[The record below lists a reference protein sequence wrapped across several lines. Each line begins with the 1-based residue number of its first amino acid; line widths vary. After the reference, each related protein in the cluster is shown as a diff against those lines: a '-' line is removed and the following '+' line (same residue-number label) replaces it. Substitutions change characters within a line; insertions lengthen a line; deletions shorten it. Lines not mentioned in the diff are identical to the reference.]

1 VISPRP
7 RAWRCFLALLISF
20 TLGAAALAQQ
30 EGPAETPLGQ
40 PDQRLPMPTDE
51 FAPPEA
57 DPVVVVVEARGF
69 AALRGPQVL
78 WRIAHA
84 PDTGPIV
91 GPLAAP
97 GGLIYSH
104 GLRVLRVDPTS
115 GRVTGAWWL
124 SGPVAGLARVD
135 TGIEAKVVHAPGAIE
150 LFRIDSAGA
159 SGRLD
164 RPVIPGTDVAS
175 RAWLRLE
182 ARAKAPEAFD
192 APQDLAPD
200 ELIAAAVRLIEAVRQ
215 DPTNPWLALGL
226 GRVLRHLGQVA
237 NADLA
242 FTSAL
247 VLGLPAYEYGA
258 MAALLEGAGLPEQ
271 ADLAADRAESALALI
286 GHEPGLATS
295 MIAAAATYDPR
306 ALAATAFREGRY
318 ERGKTWL
325 ERAVRVAPRLEGY
338 ESIYSQYAAW
348 LEKENEVAGSAA
360 WWSRLEEL
368 QAQTLLGLG
377 ENATLR
383 IAAQAVNLYLGL
395 AAAALALMVYL
406 AIRAWTAQGT
416 HLTTH
421 GGRFRSWLRN
431 PLLRA
436 RHSALGYAT
445 FTEKLVLFGLAASAY
460 LSLVGAVW
468 MTSAARQDFA
478 APFVLA
484 SGQLGGA
491 ESRAYL
497 ENLAPTTREG
507 RWLLALAVHSAGD
520 PADAQ
525 TIYEEAIARYG
536 ATPPLLVNLGAIAEQ
551 QGETAAALALYR
563 EALQL
568 SPGTFEARVNLYR
581 IGEGAPPG
589 AVTVTERDRL
599 DFHHRYRAGQPLLAT
614 PSPAQVSTALGTT
627 RANFADYLAPH
638 RLIAETPQ
646 AWRLVRGPAGAE
658 LVTTVTLATMLWVV
672 VTLIFVFVPPPGPR
686 GRPGPVASAVG
697 ILLPGTALAEEP
709 WGFPVLL
716 ASGYAA
722 ILTLAGPLWGP
733 PGILGPVLTPVDLGL
748 GVPVRLGVAPI
759 AIDEWAPWVL
769 VGLYALNA
777 VVLTVNWLR
786 PRPKPLT

>member
-1 VISPRP
+1 MISLGP
-7 RAWRCFLALLISF
+7 RAWRCLLALLISAS
-20 TLGAAALAQQ
+20 LGAALAQQ

-40 PDQRLPMPTDE
+40 PDQRLPMPAE
-51 FAPPEA
+51 ALAAPET
-57 DPVVVVVEARGF
+57 DPVVVVVEGRGF

-84 PDTGPIV
+84 PDTGPII
-91 GPLAAP
+91 GPLVAP

-104 GLRVLRVDPTS
+104 GVRVLRVDPTS
-115 GRVTGAWWL
+115 GRVTGGWWL
-124 SGPVAGLARVD
+124 SGPVAGLARVE
-135 TGIEAKVVHAPGAIE
+135 TSVEAKVVHPTGAIE
-150 LFRIDSAGA
+150 LFRIDTAGE

-164 RPVIPGTDVAS
+164 GLVIPGTDVDS

-182 ARAKAPEAFD
+182 ARAIAPDAFD

-200 ELIAAAVRLIEAVRQ
+200 ESIAAAVRLIEAARQ
-215 DPTNPWLALGL
+215 DPTNPWLAIGL

-247 VLGLPAYEYGA
+247 ARGLPAYEYGA
-258 MAALLEGAGLPEQ
+258 MAALFEASGLHEH
-271 ADLAADRAESALALI
+271 ADLAADRAETALALI
-286 GHEPGLATS
+286 GHEPALATS

-318 ERGKTWL
+318 DRGSTWL

-338 ESIYSQYAAW
+338 ESIYAQYAAW
-348 LEKENEVAGSAA
+348 QEKENNVASAAA

-368 QAQTLLGLG
+368 QAGTFLGLG
-377 ENATLR
+377 EHATLR
-383 IAAQAVNLYLGL
+383 VTAQAVNLYLGL
-395 AAAALALMVYL
+395 AAAALALLVYL
-406 AIRAWTAQGT
+406 AIRAWTVQGT
-416 HLTTH
+416 HLTAH
-421 GGRFRSWLRN
+421 GGRLRSWLRS

-445 FTEKLVLFGLAASAY
+445 FTEKLVLFGLAAAAY
-460 LSLVGAVW
+460 LCLVGAVW
-468 MTSAARQDFA
+468 MASAARQDFA

-484 SGQLGGA
+484 GGQLGGA

-497 ENLAPTTREG
+497 EDLAPTTREG

-520 PADAQ
+520 LARAQ
-525 TIYEEAIARYG
+525 TIYQEAIARYG

-551 QGETAAALALYR
+551 QGETAGALALYR

-568 SPGTFEARVNLYR
+568 DPGRLEARVNAYR

-589 AVTVTERDRL
+589 EVTVIERDRL
-599 DFHHRYRAGQPLLAT
+599 DFHGRYRAGQPLLAI
-614 PSPAQVSTALGTT
+614 PSAAQLSTALGTT
-627 RANFADYLAPH
+627 RANFARYLAPQV
-638 RLIAETPQ
+638 LILETAE
-646 AWRLVRGPAGAE
+646 AWRLIRGPAGAE
-658 LVTTVTLATMLWVV
+658 LVTIITLATMLWVV
-672 VTLIFVFVPPPGPR
+672 VALVFLFVPPPGPR
-686 GRPGPVASAVG
+686 GRPGPVAGAVG
-697 ILLPGTALAEEP
+697 VLLPGTALAEEP

-748 GVPVRLGVAPI
+748 VVPVPLSAAPI
-759 AIDEWAPWVL
+759 AIEEWAPWVL

-777 VVLTVNWLR
+777 LVLAVNWLR
-786 PRPKPLT
+786 PRPKPVT